1 MSIDEATL
9 KEIAET
15 TGGQYFRA
23 TDSRT
28 LARVYEQ
35 IDELE
40 RTKIEQRRFSDY
52 KEMTVESVSL
62 GGVRLPPLL
71 GIVVVLLAVEAI
83 AGATR
88 FRTLP

>member
-9 KEIAET
+9 KKIAAT

-23 TDSRT
+23 TDSQT
-28 LARVYEQ
+28 LTSVYAQ

-52 KEMTVESVSL
+52 KEMTVESVHL
-62 GGVRLPPLL
+62 GGIRLPPLL
-71 GIVVVLLAVEAI
+71 SIVVVLLAVEAI
-83 AGATR
+83 AAATR